1 MERTI
6 TQIEFPVPIQPRA
19 KRVAAYAR
27 VSSGKDA
34 MLHSL
39 SAQVSF
45 YSKMIQS
52 HRGWVYCGV
61 FSDEAFTG
69 TKESREGFQ
78 SLLAECRAGNI
89 DLVITKSISR
99 LARNTVTLLQTVREL
114 KLLGVDIFF
123 EEQNIHTMSA
133 DGELMM
139 TILASYAQ
147 EESLSASENQKW
159 RIRKRFENGEIV
171 NMRFL
176 FGYRIVKGEITIDP
190 KQAKIV
196 QEIFRRFITGES
208 MGSISTDLNERGIR
222 GTLGG
227 EWYQQRVRDIL
238 SNEKYLGNALLQK
251 TYVNN
256 HLEKKQRRNRGE
268 LPQYY
273 AEGTHDAI
281 IDQDTFDQA
290 QELLR
295 QIKEQLSGRKQ
306 PQTSAF
312 TSKIICAGCGKKYSR
327 VTAGKKHHWNCRT
340 YLTKGKDACPAKKVP
355 EDVLYSLSAEVLGLD
370 EFDADVFNSKITA
383 IRVEKDNTLVFISTD
398 GKETVKRWQ
407 YRSRAE
413 SWTDEMKA
421 AARQRTIKQRRT
433 QNGKDSQGGN
443 SNTAYN

>member
-89 DLVITKSISR
+89 DLIITKSISR

-159 RIRKRFENGEIV
+159 HIRKRFENGEIV

-176 FGYRIVKGEITIDP
+176 FGYHIVKGEITVDP

-196 QEIFRRFITGES
+196 QEIFRRFIAGES
-208 MGSISTDLNERGIR
+208 MGSISADLNERGIR
-222 GTLGG
+222 GALGG

-256 HLEKKQRRNRGE
+256 HLEKKQQRNRGE

-281 IDQDTFDQA
+281 IDQDTFDRA
-290 QELLR
+290 QEMLR
-295 QIKEQLSGRKQ
+295 QIKEQLSGRKE

-312 TSKIICAGCGKKYSR
+312 TSKIVCTGCGKKYSR
-327 VTAGKKHHWNCRT
+327 VTAGEKHHWNCRT

-355 EDVLYSLSAEVLGLD
+355 EDVLYRLSAEVLGLD

-383 IRVEKDNTLVFISTD
+383 IRAEKDNTLVFIFTD

-433 QNGKDSQGGN
+433 QNAKDSQSGN
-443 SNTAYN
+443 RHTAYN